1 MSWFALATYRAG
13 RTAGSTDAPAIVVD
27 NKLYDAK
34 QALPNGISGAIA
46 DWPKAQA
53 AVRQLGEQARAGK
66 LAAVADGTKA
76 LTAPIRPMRIF
87 CAASNY
93 IEHAKE
99 MGSVLAAKS
108 QSKPYMFLKLQDS
121 VVGPGD
127 DIVKPPE
134 TAKLDWEV
142 ELGAVIGR
150 QARRIGVAE
159 ALDYVAG
166 YTVVNDISARDLNT
180 RTDYP
185 FKFDWFQGKSWD
197 TFAPL
202 GPWIVPAWLIPDPQA
217 LDLRLTVNG
226 EEMQKDSTKN
236 MIWNVR
242 EQVSYLSQILTLR
255 PGDVIATGTPTGVGM
270 GRGIFL
276 KHGDQVEATVQNI
289 GTLSNRVVDEKR

>member
-13 RTAGSTDAPAIVVD
+13 KTEAPAIVVD
-27 NKLYDAK
+27 NKLYDAR
-34 QALPNGISGAIA
+34 QALPNGIAGAIA
-46 DWPKAQA
+46 DWSKAHA
-53 AVRQLGEQARAGK
+53 AVRHLGEQARAGK
-66 LAAVADGTKA
+66 LAVVAEGAKA
-76 LTAPIRPMRIF
+76 LTAPIRPTRIF

-99 MGSVLAAKS
+99 MGSVLAAKA
-108 QSKPYMFLKLQDS
+108 QSKPYMFLKLQDT
-121 VVGPGD
+121 VGGPGD
-127 DIVKPPE
+127 DVVKPPE
-134 TAKLDWEV
+134 TTKLDWEV
-142 ELGAVIGR
+142 ELGAIIGR
-150 QARRIGVAE
+150 QARRIGVGE

-197 TFAPL
+197 SFAPL

-217 LDLRLTVNG
+217 LGLRLTVNG

-242 EQVSYLSQILTLR
+242 EQISYLSQILTLR

-276 KHGDQVEATVQNI
+276 KHGDQVEATVENI

>member
-13 RTAGSTDAPAIVVD
+13 KTEAAAIVVD
-27 NKLYDAK
+27 NKLYDAR
-34 QALPNGISGAIA
+34 QALPNGVAGAIA
-46 DWPKAQA
+46 DWSKAQA

-66 LAAVADGTKA
+66 LAAVAEGAKA
-76 LTAPIRPMRIF
+76 LTAPIRPVRIF

-93 IEHAKE
+93 VEHAKE
-99 MGSVLAAKS
+99 MGSVLAAKA
-108 QSKPYMFLKLQDS
+108 QSKPYMFLKLQDT

-150 QARRIGVAE
+150 PARRIGVAE

-185 FKFDWFQGKSWD
+185 FKFDWFQGKAWD

-217 LDLRLTVNG
+217 LGLRLTVNG

-242 EQVSYLSQILTLR
+242 EQISYLSQILTLR

-276 KHGDQVEATVQNI
+276 KHDDQVEATVENI
-289 GTLSNRVVDEKR
+289 GSISNRVVDEKR

>member
-1 MSWFALATYRAG
+1 MNWFALATYRAG
-13 RTAGSTDAPAIVVD
+13 KSDAPAIVVD
-27 NKLYDAK
+27 NRLYDAR
-34 QALPNGISGAIA
+34 QALPNGVAGAIA
-46 DWPKAQA
+46 DWSKTQA

-66 LAAVADGTKA
+66 LAAVAEGAKA
-76 LTAPIRPMRIF
+76 LTAPIRPTRIF

-108 QSKPYMFLKLQDS
+108 QSKPYMFLKLQDT
-121 VVGPGD
+121 VIGPGD
-127 DIVKPPE
+127 NIVKPPE

-150 QARRIGVAE
+150 QARRIGVGE

-217 LDLRLTVNG
+217 LGLRLTVNG

-242 EQVSYLSQILTLR
+242 EQISYLSQILTLR

-276 KHGDQVEATVQNI
+276 KHGDQVEATVENI
-289 GTLSNRVVDEKR
+289 GTLSNRVVDEQR

>member
-1 MSWFALATYRAG
+1 MTWFALATYRNSAAAETPG
-13 RTAGSTDAPAIVVD
+13 VVVND
-27 NKLYDAK
+27 KLYEAAA
-34 QALPNGISGAIA
+34 ALPQGLAGVFA
-46 DWPKAQA
+46 DWPKSQA
-53 AVRQLGEQARAGK
+53 AVRELGEQALAGK
-66 LAAVADGTKA
+66 LRRAPEGIAA
-76 LTAPIRPMRIF
+76 LRAPIRPTRIF
-87 CAASNY
+87 CAAANY

-99 MGSVLAAKS
+99 MGSALAAKS
-108 QSKPYMFLKLQDS
+108 QSKPYMFLKLQDT
-121 VVGPGD
+121 VIGPGA

-142 ELGAVIGR
+142 ELGVVIGR
-150 QARRIGVAE
+150 QARRIGVAQ

-166 YTVVNDISARDLNT
+166 YTVVNDISARDLNS

-202 GPWIVPAWLIPDPQA
+202 GPWIVPAWLIRDPQA
-217 LDLRLTVNG
+217 LNLKLTVNG
-226 EEMQKDSTKN
+226 EVMQQDSTAH

-270 GRGIFL
+270 ARGIFL
-276 KHGDQVEATVQNI
+276 KAGDKVEATVEGI
-289 GTLSNRVVDEKR
+289 GTLANRVVDEQR

>member
-1 MSWFALATYRAG
+1 MSWFALATYRTGKAE
-13 RTAGSTDAPAIVVD
+13 APAVVVD
-27 NKLYDAK
+27 NKLYDAR
-34 QALPNGISGAIA
+34 QALPNGVAGAIA
-46 DWPKAQA
+46 DWPNAQA
-53 AVRQLGEQARAGK
+53 AVRRLGEQARAGK
-66 LAAVADGTKA
+66 LSALSEGLKA
-76 LTAPIRPMRIF
+76 LTAPLRPVRIF

-93 IEHAKE
+93 VEHAKE

-121 VVGPGD
+121 VIGPGD

-134 TAKLDWEV
+134 TEKLDWEV

-217 LDLRLTVNG
+217 LNLRLAVNG
-226 EEMQKDSTKN
+226 KDMQNDSTKN

-276 KHGDQVEATVQNI
+276 KAGDQVEATVENI
-289 GTLSNRVVDEKR
+289 GTLANRVVDERR

>member
-1 MSWFALATYRAG
+1 
-13 RTAGSTDAPAIVVD
+13 
-27 NKLYDAK
+27 
-34 QALPNGISGAIA
+34 
-46 DWPKAQA
+46 
-53 AVRQLGEQARAGK
+53 
-66 LAAVADGTKA
+66 
-76 LTAPIRPMRIF
+76 
-87 CAASNY
+87 
-93 IEHAKE
+93 

-108 QSKPYMFLKLQDS
+108 QSKPYMFLKLQDT

-134 TAKLDWEV
+134 TSKLDWEV

-185 FKFDWFQGKSWD
+185 FKFDWFQGKAWD

-217 LDLRLTVNG
+217 LGLRLTVNG

-242 EQVSYLSQILTLR
+242 EQISYLSQILTLR

-276 KHGDQVEATVQNI
+276 KHGDQVEATVENI

>member
-13 RTAGSTDAPAIVVD
+13 KTEAPAIVVD
-27 NKLYDAK
+27 NKLYDAR
-34 QALPNGISGAIA
+34 QALPNGIAGAIA
-46 DWPKAQA
+46 DWSKAHA
-53 AVRQLGEQARAGK
+53 AVRHLGEQARAGK
-66 LAAVADGTKA
+66 LAVVAEGAKA
-76 LTAPIRPMRIF
+76 LTAPIRPTRIF

-99 MGSVLAAKS
+99 MGSVLAAKA
-108 QSKPYMFLKLQDS
+108 QSKPYMFLKLQDT

-127 DIVKPPE
+127 DVVKPPE
-134 TAKLDWEV
+134 TTKLDWEV
-142 ELGAVIGR
+142 ELGAIIGR
-150 QARRIGVAE
+150 QARRIGVGE

-197 TFAPL
+197 SFAPL

-217 LDLRLTVNG
+217 LGLRLTVNG

-242 EQVSYLSQILTLR
+242 EQISYLSQILTLR

-276 KHGDQVEATVQNI
+276 KHGDQVEATVENI

>member
-13 RTAGSTDAPAIVVD
+13 KAEAPAIVVD
-27 NKLYDAK
+27 NKLYDAR
-34 QALPNGISGAIA
+34 QALPNGIAGAIA
-46 DWPKAQA
+46 EWSTTQA

-66 LAAVADGTKA
+66 LAAVADGAKA

-93 IEHAKE
+93 VEHAKE

-108 QSKPYMFLKLQDS
+108 QSKPYMFLKLQDT

-142 ELGAVIGR
+142 ELAAVIGR
-150 QARRIGVAE
+150 PARRIGVAQ

-185 FKFDWFQGKSWD
+185 FKFDWFQGKAWD

-217 LDLRLTVNG
+217 LGLKLTVNG

-242 EQVSYLSQILTLR
+242 EQISYLSQILTLR

-276 KHGDQVEATVQNI
+276 KHGDQVAATVENI

>member
-13 RTAGSTDAPAIVVD
+13 KTEAPAIVID
-27 NKLYDAK
+27 NKLYDAR
-34 QALPNGISGAIA
+34 QALPNGIAGAIA
-46 DWPKAQA
+46 DWSKAHA
-53 AVRQLGEQARAGK
+53 AVRHVGEQARAGK
-66 LAAVADGTKA
+66 LAAVAEGAKA

-108 QSKPYMFLKLQDS
+108 QSKPYMFLKLQDT

-134 TAKLDWEV
+134 TSKLDWEV
-142 ELGAVIGR
+142 ELAAVIGR

-185 FKFDWFQGKSWD
+185 FKFDWFQGKAWD

-217 LDLRLTVNG
+217 LGLRLTVNG

-242 EQVSYLSQILTLR
+242 EQISYLSQILTLR

-276 KHGDQVEATVQNI
+276 KQGDRVEATVENV

>member
-13 RTAGSTDAPAIVVD
+13 KGEAPAVVVD
-27 NKLYDAK
+27 NKLYDAR
-34 QALPNGISGAIA
+34 QALPGGVAGAIA

-66 LAAVADGTKA
+66 LPTVGEGVKA

-87 CAASNY
+87 CAAANY

-99 MGSVLAAKS
+99 MGSVLAAKA
-108 QSKPYMFLKLQDS
+108 QSKPYMFLKLQDT
-121 VVGPGD
+121 VIGPGD
-127 DIVKPPE
+127 DIIKPPE

-150 QARRIGVAE
+150 QARRIGVDQ

-166 YTVVNDISARDLNT
+166 YTVVNDVSARDLNK

-185 FKFDWFQGKSWD
+185 FTFDWFQGKSWD

-202 GPWIVPAWLIPDPQA
+202 GPWIVPAWLIPDPQK
-217 LDLRLTVNG
+217 LNLRLTVNG
-226 EEMQKDSTKN
+226 KEMQKDSTAN

-255 PGDVIATGTPTGVGM
+255 PGDVIATGTPTGVGAAH
-270 GRGIFL
+270 GIFL
-276 KHGDQVEATVQNI
+276 KHGDQIEASVENI
-289 GTLSNRVVDEKR
+289 GSLSNRVIDEKR

>member
-13 RTAGSTDAPAIVVD
+13 KTEAPAIVVD
-27 NKLYDAK
+27 NKLYDAR
-34 QALPNGISGAIA
+34 QALPNGIAGAIA
-46 DWPKAQA
+46 DWSKAHA
-53 AVRQLGEQARAGK
+53 AVRHLGEQARAGK
-66 LAAVADGTKA
+66 LAVVAEGAKA
-76 LTAPIRPMRIF
+76 LTAPIRPTRIF

-99 MGSVLAAKS
+99 MGSVLAAKA
-108 QSKPYMFLKLQDS
+108 QSKPYMFLKLQDT

-127 DIVKPPE
+127 DVVKPPE
-134 TAKLDWEV
+134 TTKLDWEV
-142 ELGAVIGR
+142 ELGAIIGR
-150 QARRIGVAE
+150 QARRIGVGE

-197 TFAPL
+197 SFAPL

-217 LDLRLTVNG
+217 LGLRLTVNG

-276 KHGDQVEATVQNI
+276 KHGDQVEATVENI

>member
-1 MSWFALATYRAG
+1 MSWFALATYR
-13 RTAGSTDAPAIVVD
+13 TGSAEAPAVVVD
-27 NKLYDAK
+27 NKLYDAR
-34 QALPNGISGAIA
+34 QALPKGVAGAIA
-46 DWPKAQA
+46 DWTKAQA
-53 AVRQLGEQARAGK
+53 AVRELGEQARAGN
-66 LAAVADGTKA
+66 LSALGEGLKA
-76 LTAPIRPMRIF
+76 LTAPIRPVRIF

-134 TAKLDWEV
+134 TEKLDWEV

-166 YTVVNDISARDLNT
+166 YTVVNDISARDLNM

-197 TFAPL
+197 SFAPL

-217 LDLRLTVNG
+217 LKLRLTVNG
-226 EEMQKDSTKN
+226 KDMQNDSTKN

-276 KHGDQVEATVQNI
+276 KAGDQVEASVENI
-289 GTLSNRVVDEKR
+289 GTLANRVVDERR

>member
-1 MSWFALATYRAG
+1 MNWFALATYRAG
-13 RTAGSTDAPAIVVD
+13 KSDAPAIVVD
-27 NKLYDAK
+27 NRLYDAR
-34 QALPNGISGAIA
+34 QALPNGVAGAIA
-46 DWPKAQA
+46 DWSKTQA

-66 LAAVADGTKA
+66 LAAVAEGAKA
-76 LTAPIRPMRIF
+76 LTAPIRPTRIF

-108 QSKPYMFLKLQDS
+108 QSKPYMFLKLQDT
-121 VVGPGD
+121 VIGPGD
-127 DIVKPPE
+127 NIVKPPE

-217 LDLRLTVNG
+217 LGLRLTVNG

-242 EQVSYLSQILTLR
+242 EQISYLSQILTLR

-276 KHGDQVEATVQNI
+276 KHGDQVEATVENI
-289 GTLSNRVVDEKR
+289 GTLSNRVVDEQR